1 MVYASFCL
9 RERNL
14 GDLPRRVDS
23 GNRADTCRDEVR
35 HDVFSGLPDRSLG
48 PDDLRGGPDLA
59 PGELAIPSPHR
70 FEWPGTAGACHL
82 RPLAGAVLAGAD
94 LSKHRFQTAIPA
106 DHPQPGKLG
115 WEMSDRSTEPGDEV
129 ICQS

>member
-1 MVYASFCL
+1 
-9 RERNL
+9 
-14 GDLPRRVDS
+14 LPPKTV
-23 GNRADTCRDEVR
+23 
-35 HDVFSGLPDRSLG
+35 
-48 PDDLRGGPDLA
+48 GGRCA
-59 PGELAIPSPHR
+59 R
-70 FEWPGTAGACHL
+70 
-82 RPLAGAVLAGAD
+82 GAD